1 MQRSLTIRLSA
12 IILALFTLGAI
23 LFASL
28 NFIKDEQYQKPT
40 DGIWWAEAR
49 GGLEAQR
56 VPAGSPGELAGIK
69 TGDLLVTA
77 ADHPTP
83 RLASLVREW
92 FRTGVYRRINYALL
106 RHGVRIDAS
115 VILITA
121 DRTQYQGL
129 RLVALVYLLI
139 GLYVLFRRWTAPHST
154 HFYVFCLV
162 SFVLYAFHST
172 GKLNAFDWA
181 VYWSNVIAGALQ
193 PALFLHF
200 ALAFAEESHVE
211 RRRARQR
218 RILLGLI
225 YLPGAVVISIQAF
238 AFLRWS
244 ATGLLL
250 HRLDQIG
257 VGYLA
262 AYYVLAAT
270 VFLRHYR
277 RTDNPLRRQQLKW
290 LTRGTLLAVIP
301 FTLLNVVPFL
311 ADWPVPLI
319 LTKIAGLCLVFLPL
333 TFSWAIVR
341 YRLMD
346 VDLIFKRGVAY
357 TLATASL
364 IGLYFGAVA
373 VAAELIH
380 TRLPSFGGWGLV
392 ATIIITAQLFDPL
405 KRGIQARVDRI
416 FDRRRYDYRQ
426 TLIDFGRGL
435 SSQTDLDAVL
445 ASVTDRLSRTLL
457 VSRVA
462 IFLDGPRGHYSLAAS
477 HGFSPGMRAAAG
489 ASAQL
494 SDDTVAAA
502 GQFNSLDL
510 RFLNFDGTGAADANE
525 GVTHLFLENPQ
536 QALHLSEPERRTA
549 AALDLHYYLPC
560 QVQQRTIA
568 VIGLGRTTSGDF
580 LSSEDVE
587 LLESLASYIGIAIQN
602 ARLYASLALKASEY
616 ERLKEFNENIVES
629 INVGILAIDL
639 DETVESWNA
648 QMEVMFALPRVDVI
662 GRRLDAI
669 FPAEFIAEFHRL
681 KDEPGVHNLYK
692 FRIPMNTG
700 ETRTANIAIA
710 PLVSRSFSVVG
721 RIILVDDITSR
732 MQLEAQLTQ
741 AEKLS
746 SIGLLAAGVAH
757 EVNTPLAVISSYTQM
772 LAKQVRGDERLA
784 PLLDRITSQTFRASE
799 IVNSL
804 LNFSRTGST
813 EFTELD
819 LNSVIRDTLTL
830 LEHQFKTAAVQLV
843 VDLQPGLPLIVGN
856 AGKLQQVFLNLFLNA
871 KDAMTAGG
879 SLHVATEVNGRVGVV
894 ITDSGSGIA
903 PEHMQRIY
911 DPFFTTKNAA
921 GDGQRR
927 GTGLGLAVT
936 YGIIQ
941 EHAGRIQVESA
952 VGRGTTFHLEF
963 PAARK
968 AMHV

>member
-1 MQRSLTIRLSA
+1 MQRSISIRLSV
-12 IILALFTLGAI
+12 IVLAVFTLAAV
-23 LFASL
+23 LCASL
-28 NFIKDEQYQKPT
+28 NFVKDAEYQKPT
-40 DGIWWAEAR
+40 DGIWWVEAH

-56 VPAGSPGELAGIK
+56 VPAGSPGERAGIK
-69 TGDLLVTA
+69 PGDLLLVA
-77 ADHPTP
+77 GNHPTP

-92 FRTGVYRRINYALL
+92 FRTGIYRRLDYTLL
-106 RHGVRIDAS
+106 RAGVRIDAS

-139 GLYVLFRRWTAPHST
+139 GLYILFRRWTAPHST

-172 GKLNAFDWA
+172 GKLNAFDWTI
-181 VYWSNVIAGALQ
+181 YWGNIVAGALQ

-200 ALAFAEESHVE
+200 ALAFAEEGSNE
-211 RRRARQR
+211 RRSLLR
-218 RILLGLI
+218 RKWILGLI
-225 YLPGAVVISIQAF
+225 YLPAPVVIALQAF
-238 AFLRWS
+238 AFLYWS
-244 ATGLLL
+244 ATELLL
-250 HRLDQIG
+250 HRLDQIA
-257 VGYLA
+257 VAYLA
-262 AYYVLAAT
+262 AYYVLAAV
-270 VFLRHYR
+270 VFFNHYR
-277 RTDNPLRRQQLKW
+277 RTHNPLRRQQLKW

-301 FTLLNVVPFL
+301 FTLLNVIPFL
-311 ADWPVPLI
+311 ADWPVPAL
-319 LTKIAGLCLVFLPL
+319 LTKFAGLCLVFLPL

-373 VAAELIH
+373 LAAELVH
-380 TRLPSFGGWGLV
+380 KQLPNFGAWGLV
-392 ATIIITAQLFDPL
+392 ATVIITAQLFDPL
-405 KRGIQARVDRI
+405 KRGIQARVDRV

-445 ASVTDRLSRTLL
+445 AAVTDRLTRTLL

-462 IFLDGPRGHYSLAAS
+462 IFLDGPRGRYALAAS
-477 HGFSPGMRAAAG
+477 HGLHPALQSGSG
-489 ASAQL
+489 ADGQ
-494 SDDTVAAA
+494 VAE
-502 GQFNSLDL
+502 GQALDL
-510 RFLNFDGTGAADANE
+510 RFLNFEPSGPNDQTESDS
-525 GVTHLFLENPQ
+525 HLFLENPQ
-536 QALHLSEPERRTA
+536 QALHLSESERRTA

-560 QVQQRTIA
+560 RMQQRTIA
-568 VIGLGRTTSGDF
+568 IIGLGRTTSGDF

-602 ARLYASLALKASEY
+602 ARLYASLAQKASEY

-639 DETVESWNA
+639 DETIESWNA
-648 QMEVMFALPRVDVI
+648 QMEVMFALPRVEVM
-662 GRRLDAI
+662 GQRLDAI
-669 FPAEFIAEFHRL
+669 FPAEVMAEFHRL

-692 FRIPMNTG
+692 FRMPMRTG

-813 EFTELD
+813 EFSELD
-819 LNSVIRDTLTL
+819 LNIVIRDTLTL
-830 LEHQFKTAAVQLV
+830 LEHQFKTSAVQIEM
-843 VDLQPGLPLIVGN
+843 DLKTGLPPIVGN

-879 SLHVATEVNGRVGVV
+879 SLRVATEVNGRVGVV
-894 ITDSGSGIA
+894 ISDSGSGIA
-903 PEHMQRIY
+903 PENMQRIY
-911 DPFFTTKNAA
+911 DPFFTTKNAPA
-921 GDGQRR
+921 EGQRR

-941 EHAGRIQVESA
+941 EHAGRIQVESV
-952 VGRGTTFHLEF
+952 VGHGTTFHLEF

-968 AMHV
+968 PLHV

>member
-1 MQRSLTIRLSA
+1 MQKSISTRLTVVL
-12 IILALFTLGAI
+12 LALFTLAAI
-23 LFASL
+23 VFASL
-28 NFIKDEQYQKPT
+28 NLVKDAEYQKPT
-40 DGIWWAEAR
+40 DGIWWMEAH

-56 VPAGSPGELAGIK
+56 VPADSPGEHAGIK
-69 TGDLLVTA
+69 PGDVLLA
-77 ADHPTP
+77 AGDHPTP

-92 FRTGVYRRINYALL
+92 FRTGVYRRIDYTLL
-106 RHGVRIDAS
+106 RSGVRIDAS
-115 VILITA
+115 VILIAT
-121 DRTQYQGL
+121 DRSQYEGL

-139 GLYVLFRRWTAPHST
+139 GLYVLFRRWTAPHAT
-154 HFYVFCLV
+154 HFYVFCLA
-162 SFVLYAFHST
+162 SFVLYAFQYT
-172 GKLNAFDWA
+172 GKLNSFDWMI
-181 VYWSNVIAGALQ
+181 YWGWIIAGALQ

-200 ALAFAEESHVE
+200 ALAFPEDRGD
-211 RRRARQR
+211 RRGLTQHRWV
-218 RILLGLI
+218 LGLI
-225 YLPGAVVISIQAF
+225 YLPAIVVIAMQAL
-238 AFLRWS
+238 AFTLWS
-244 ATGLLL
+244 ATERLS
-250 HRLDQIG
+250 HRLDQVA

-262 AYYVLAAT
+262 AYYVLAAI
-270 VFLRHYR
+270 VFFGHYR
-277 RTDNPLRRQQLKW
+277 FTQDPLRRQQLKW
-290 LTRGTLLAVIP
+290 LTRGTLLAVLP
-301 FTLLNVVPFL
+301 FTVLHVIPFL
-311 ADWPVPLI
+311 ADWPVPSI
-319 LTKIAGLCLVFLPL
+319 LNKIAGLSLVFLPL

-373 VAAELIH
+373 LAAEVIH
-380 TRLPSFGGWGLV
+380 KNLPSFGAWGLI

-405 KRGIQARVDRI
+405 KRAIQARVDRV

-426 TLIDFGRGL
+426 TLIEFGRGL
-435 SSQTDLDAVL
+435 SSETDLDAVL
-445 ASVTDRLSRTLL
+445 ASVNDRLTRTLL

-462 IFLDGPRGHYSLAAS
+462 LFLDGPRGHYALAAAKGLDASLLPVTGPAARALDLSFLKFDSGRLDFGRPNDTHPVEHGETGS
-477 HGFSPGMRAAAG
+477 HLFFENPRHALYLTESERAA
-489 ASAQL
+489 
-494 SDDTVAAA
+494 
-502 GQFNSLDL
+502 
-510 RFLNFDGTGAADANE
+510 
-525 GVTHLFLENPQ
+525 
-536 QALHLSEPERRTA
+536 A

-560 QVQQRTIA
+560 RVQQRTIA
-568 VIGLGRTTSGDF
+568 IVGLGRTTSGDF
-580 LSSEDVE
+580 LSSEDME

-602 ARLYASLALKASEY
+602 SRLYASLAQKASEY

-629 INVGILAIDL
+629 INVGILAIGL

-648 QMEVMFALPRVDVI
+648 QMEVMFAMPRVDVLNQPI
-662 GRRLDAI
+662 GNI
-669 FPAEFIAEFHRL
+669 FPPEFMAEFHRL

-692 FRIPMNTG
+692 FPLPMPTG

-721 RIILVDDITSR
+721 RIILVDDITTR
-732 MQLEAQLTQ
+732 MQLESQLAQ

-772 LAKQVRGDERLA
+772 LAKEVRGNERLA
-784 PLLDRITSQTFRASE
+784 PLLDRITSQTFRASG

-813 EFTELD
+813 EFSEID
-819 LNSVIRDTLTL
+819 LNTVIRDTLTL
-830 LEHQFKTAAVQLV
+830 LEHQFKTASVRLDV
-843 VDLQPGLPLIVGN
+843 NLKPELPRIVGN
-856 AGKLQQVFLNLFLNA
+856 ADKLQQVFLNLFLNA
-871 KDAMTAGG
+871 KDAMAAGG
-879 SLHVATEVNGRVGVV
+879 SLQVATEVNGRVGVL
-894 ITDSGSGIA
+894 IADTGAGIA

-911 DPFFTTKNAA
+911 DPFFTTKNEPQE
-921 GDGQRR
+921 GQRR

-952 VGRGTTFHLEF
+952 IGRGTTFRLEF
-963 PAARK
+963 PAVRK

>member
-1 MQRSLTIRLSA
+1 MQKSITTRLTVVL
-12 IILALFTLGAI
+12 LALFTVAAVI
-23 LFASL
+23 FASL
-28 NFIKDEQYQKPT
+28 NLVKDSQYQKPT
-40 DGIWWAEAR
+40 DGIWWMEAH
-49 GGLEAQR
+49 GGLQAQR
-56 VPAGSPGELAGIK
+56 VPPDSPGERAGIK
-69 TGDLLVTA
+69 AGDVLLA
-77 ADHPTP
+77 AGDHPTP
-83 RLASLVREW
+83 RMASLVRQW
-92 FRTGVYRRINYALL
+92 FRTGIWRSIDYTLL
-106 RHGVRIDAS
+106 RSGVRIDAS
-115 VILITA
+115 VILSKQ
-121 DRTQYQGL
+121 DRSEYNGM

-139 GLYVLFRRWTAPHST
+139 GLYVLFRRWTAPHAT
-154 HFYVFCLV
+154 HFYVFCLA

-181 VYWSNVIAGALQ
+181 IYWANIIAGALQ

-200 ALAFAEESHVE
+200 ALAFRENRNRE
-211 RRRARQR
+211 RRNARGHR
-218 RILLGLI
+218 WLMGLV
-225 YLPGAVVISIQAF
+225 YLPAALVIAVQAF
-238 AFLRWS
+238 AFLYWS
-244 ATGLLL
+244 ATELLL
-250 HRLDQIG
+250 HRLEQIA

-262 AYYVLAAT
+262 AYYVLAAL
-270 VFLRHYR
+270 VFFAHYR
-277 RTDNPLRRQQLKW
+277 VTQDPLRRQQLKW

-301 FTLLNVVPFL
+301 FTLLNVIPFL
-311 ADWPVPLI
+311 ADWPMPSL
-319 LTKIAGLCLVFLPL
+319 LTKLSGLCLVFVPL

-373 VAAELIH
+373 ISAETIH
-380 TRLPSFGGWGLV
+380 KNLPSFGAWGLI

-405 KRGIQARVDRI
+405 KRTIQARLDRV

-426 TLIDFGRGL
+426 TLIEFGRGL
-435 SSQTDLDAVL
+435 SSETDLDAVL
-445 ASVTDRLSRTLL
+445 ASVTDRLTRTLL

-462 IFLDGPRGHYSLAAS
+462 LFLDGPRGHYALAAATGLDPS
-477 HGFSPGMRAAAG
+477 LMPVTSPAARA
-489 ASAQL
+489 
-494 SDDTVAAA
+494 
-502 GQFNSLDL
+502 LDL
-510 RFLNFDGTGAADANE
+510 SFLNFESGGQGSGRLAQAAENGETGS
-525 GVTHLFLENPQ
+525 HLFLENPH
-536 QALHLSEPERRTA
+536 QALYLSEQERA
-549 AALDLHYYLPC
+549 AATALDLHYYLPC
-560 QVQQRTIA
+560 RVQQRTIA
-568 VIGLGRTTSGDF
+568 IVGLGRTTSGDF

-587 LLESLASYIGIAIQN
+587 LLESLASYVGIAIQN
-602 ARLYASLALKASEY
+602 ARLYASLAQKVSEY

-629 INVGILAIDL
+629 INVGILAIGL
-639 DETVESWNA
+639 DETIESWNA
-648 QMEVMFALPRVDVI
+648 QMEVMFAMPRVDVLNKPI
-662 GRRLDAI
+662 DAV
-669 FPAEFIAEFHRL
+669 FPAEFMSEFRRL

-692 FRIPMNTG
+692 FQLSLHTG

-721 RIILVDDITSR
+721 RIILVDDITGR
-732 MQLEAQLTQ
+732 MQLESQLAQ

-746 SIGLLAAGVAH
+746 SVGLLAAGVAH

-772 LAKQVRGDERLA
+772 LAKQLRGDERLA

-813 EFTELD
+813 EFSEID

-830 LEHQFKTAAVQLV
+830 LEHQFKTAGLQLD
-843 VDLQPGLPLIVGN
+843 VDLKPELPPIVGN
-856 AGKLQQVFLNLFLNA
+856 ANKLQQVFLNLFINA

-879 SLHVATEVNGRVGVV
+879 SLRVATEVNGRVGVL
-894 ITDSGSGIA
+894 IADTGSGIA

-911 DPFFTTKNAA
+911 DPFFTTKNAPSE
-921 GDGQRR
+921 GQRR

-941 EHAGRIQVESA
+941 EHAGRIHVDSA
-952 VGRGTTFHLEF
+952 VGHGTTFRLEF

-968 AMHV
+968 ALHV

>member
-1 MQRSLTIRLSA
+1 MQRSISIRLTVVV
-12 IILALFTLGAI
+12 LASFTLAAI
-23 LFASL
+23 VFASL
-28 NFIKDEQYQKPT
+28 NFVKDAEYQKPT
-40 DGIWWAEAR
+40 DGIWWVEGH

-56 VPAGSPGELAGIK
+56 VPENSPGERAGIK
-69 TGDLLVTA
+69 AGDVLLA
-77 ADHPTP
+77 AGDQATP
-83 RLASLVREW
+83 RLANLVREW
-92 FRTGVYRRINYALL
+92 FHAGVWHRIDYTLL
-106 RHGVRIDAS
+106 RAGVRIDAS
-115 VILITA
+115 VILIAA
-121 DRTQYQGL
+121 DRTQFQGL

-139 GLYVLFRRWTAPHST
+139 GLYVLFRRWTAPHAT

-172 GKLNAFDWA
+172 GKLNTFDWMI
-181 VYWSNVIAGALQ
+181 YWGGIIAGALQ

-200 ALAFAEESHVE
+200 ALAFPEDRSKD
-211 RRRARQR
+211 RRGVLRHRW
-218 RILLGLI
+218 LLPLI
-225 YLPGAVVISIQAF
+225 YLPAVAVIAVQAV
-238 AFLRWS
+238 AFTYWS
-244 ATGLLL
+244 ATELLR
-250 HRLDQIG
+250 HRLDQIA

-262 AYYVLAAT
+262 AYYALAAIIFFT
-270 VFLRHYR
+270 QYQ
-277 RTDNPLRRQQLKW
+277 RTQDPLRRQQLKW

-301 FTLLNVVPFL
+301 FTALNVIPFL
-311 ADWPVPLI
+311 ADWPVPSI
-319 LTKIAGLCLVFLPL
+319 LNKISGLCLVFLPL

-346 VDLIFKRGVAY
+346 VDLIFKRGVTY

-364 IGLYFGAVA
+364 VGLYFGAVA
-373 VAAELIH
+373 LAAEIVHKSLA
-380 TRLPSFGGWGLV
+380 SFGAWGLV

-405 KRGIQARVDRI
+405 KRGIQARIDRV

-426 TLIDFGRGL
+426 TLIEFGRGL
-435 SSQTDLDAVL
+435 SSETDLDAVL
-445 ASVTDRLSRTLL
+445 ASVTDRLTRTLL

-462 IFLDGPRGHYSLAAS
+462 IFLDGPRGHYTLAAAS
-477 HGFSPGMRAAAG
+477 GLGAAFTPVTG
-489 ASAQL
+489 PQ
-494 SDDTVAAA
+494 
-502 GQFNSLDL
+502 GRSLDL
-510 RFLNFDGTGAADANE
+510 GFLNFEAVRVDEHGEAG
-525 GVTHLFLENPQ
+525 THLFLENPQ
-536 QALHLSEPERRTA
+536 QALHLRESERVAA

-560 QVQQRTIA
+560 RMQQRTIA

-602 ARLYASLALKASEY
+602 ARLYASLAQKASQY
-616 ERLKEFNENIVES
+616 EQLKEFNENIVES
-629 INVGILAIDL
+629 INIGILAIGL
-639 DETVESWNA
+639 NETIESWNA
-648 QMEVMFALPRVDVI
+648 QMEVMFALPRVDVLNQPI
-662 GRRLDAI
+662 EAI
-669 FPAEFIAEFHRL
+669 FPVEFMTEFRRL

-692 FRIPMNTG
+692 FPLPMRTG

-732 MQLEAQLTQ
+732 VQLEAQLAQ
-741 AEKLS
+741 SEKLS

-772 LAKQVRGDERLA
+772 LAKQLRGDERLA

-813 EFTELD
+813 EFSEID
-819 LNSVIRDTLTL
+819 LNGVIRDTLTL
-830 LEHQFKTAAVQLV
+830 LEHQFKTSAVRLN
-843 VDLQPGLPLIVGN
+843 LELMPELPRITGN

-871 KDAMTAGG
+871 KDAMAAGG
-879 SLHVATEVNGRVGVV
+879 SLRVATEVNGRVGVV
-894 ITDSGSGIA
+894 IADTGSGIA
-903 PEHMQRIY
+903 PENMQRIY
-911 DPFFTTKNAA
+911 DPFFTTKNAPVE
-921 GDGQRR
+921 GQRR

-941 EHAGRIQVESA
+941 EHAGRIHVESD

-963 PAARK
+963 PAVRK
-968 AMHV
+968 PLHV

>member
-1 MQRSLTIRLSA
+1 MQKSLSTRLTVVL
-12 IILALFTLGAI
+12 LALFTLAAI
-23 LFASL
+23 VFASL
-28 NFIKDEQYQKPT
+28 NLVKDAEYQKPT
-40 DGIWWAEAR
+40 DGIWWMEAH
-49 GGLEAQR
+49 GGLQAQR
-56 VPAGSPGELAGIK
+56 VPAGSPGERAGIK
-69 TGDLLVTA
+69 PGDILLA
-77 ADHPTP
+77 AGDRPTP

-92 FRTGVYRRINYALL
+92 FHAGVYRRIDYTLL
-106 RHGVRIDAS
+106 RSGVRIDAS
-115 VILITA
+115 VVLIAT
-121 DRTQYQGL
+121 DRSQYQGL

-139 GLYVLFRRWTAPHST
+139 GLYVLFRRWTAPHAT

-162 SFVLYAFHST
+162 SFVLYAFQYT
-172 GKLNAFDWA
+172 GKLNAFDWTI
-181 VYWSNVIAGALQ
+181 YWGWVIAGALQ

-200 ALAFAEESHVE
+200 ALAFPEDRTRE
-211 RRRARQR
+211 RRVVTR
-218 RILLGLI
+218 RRWLLGLV
-225 YLPGAVVISIQAF
+225 YLPAILVIGVQAL
-238 AFLRWS
+238 AFGVWS
-244 ATGLLL
+244 ATERLA
-250 HRLDQIG
+250 HRLDQIA

-262 AYYVLAAT
+262 AYYVLAAV
-270 VFLRHYR
+270 VFFGHYR
-277 RTDNPLRRQQLKW
+277 VTQDPLRRQQLKW

-301 FTLLNVVPFL
+301 FTILHVIPFL
-311 ADWPVPLI
+311 ADWPVPSVLSR
-319 LTKIAGLCLVFLPL
+319 IAGLCLVFLPL

-373 VAAELIH
+373 LAAELIH
-380 TRLPSFGGWGLV
+380 KNLPSFGAWGLI

-405 KRGIQARVDRI
+405 KRAIQARVDRV

-426 TLIDFGRGL
+426 TLIEFGRGL
-435 SSQTDLDAVL
+435 SSETDLDAVL
-445 ASVTDRLSRTLL
+445 ASVTDRLTRTLL

-462 IFLDGPRGHYSLAAS
+462 IFLDGPRGRYTLAAARGLDS
-477 HGFSPGMRAAAG
+477 SLMPVTSPAAKA
-489 ASAQL
+489 
-494 SDDTVAAA
+494 
-502 GQFNSLDL
+502 LDL
-510 RFLNFDGTGAADANE
+510 KFLNFDPDRNARVGPPRPSERDE
-525 GVTHLFLENPQ
+525 SSSHLFFENPS
-536 QALHLSEPERRTA
+536 QALYMSEPERA
-549 AALDLHYYLPC
+549 AATQLDLYYYLPC
-560 QVQQRTIA
+560 RLQQRTIA
-568 VIGLGRTTSGDF
+568 IIGLGRTTAGDF

-602 ARLYASLALKASEY
+602 ARLYASLAQKVSEY

-629 INVGILAIDL
+629 INVGILAIGL
-639 DETVESWNA
+639 DETIESWNA
-648 QMEVMFALPRVDVI
+648 QMEVMFAMPRVDVLNKTI
-662 GRRLDAI
+662 DAI
-669 FPAEFIAEFHRL
+669 FPPEFMTEFRRL
-681 KDEPGVHNLYK
+681 KDQPGVHNLYK
-692 FRIPMNTG
+692 FQLPMPTG

-732 MQLEAQLTQ
+732 MQLESQLAQ

-746 SIGLLAAGVAH
+746 SVGLLAAGVAH

-772 LAKQVRGDERLA
+772 LAKQLRGDERLA

-813 EFTELD
+813 EFSEID
-819 LNSVIRDTLTL
+819 INGVIRDTLTL
-830 LEHQFKTAAVQLV
+830 LEHQFKTADLKVE
-843 VDLQPGLPLIVGN
+843 VDLKAGLPAIVGN
-856 AGKLQQVFLNLFLNA
+856 ANKLQQVFLNLFINA
-871 KDAMTAGG
+871 KDAMKPGG
-879 SLHVATEVNGRVGVV
+879 SLRVATEVNGRVGVL
-894 ITDSGSGIA
+894 IADTGSGIA

-921 GDGQRR
+921 SEGQRR

-941 EHAGRIQVESA
+941 EHAGRIHVDST
-952 VGRGTTFHLEF
+952 VGHGTTFRLEF

>member
-1 MQRSLTIRLSA
+1 MQKSISTRLTVVL
-12 IILALFTLGAI
+12 LALFTLAAI
-23 LFASL
+23 IFASL
-28 NFIKDEQYQKPT
+28 NLVKDAEYQKPT
-40 DGIWWAEAR
+40 DGIWWMEAH
-49 GGLEAQR
+49 GGLKAQR

-69 TGDLLVTA
+69 PGDVLIAA

-83 RLASLVREW
+83 RLASLVKEW
-92 FRTGVYRRINYALL
+92 FRTGVYRRIDYTLSRA
-106 RHGVRIDAS
+106 GVRLDAS
-115 VILITA
+115 VILIA
-121 DRTQYQGL
+121 VDRSQYQGL

-139 GLYVLFRRWTAPHST
+139 GLYVLFRRWTAPHAT

-162 SFVLYAFHST
+162 SFVLYAFHYT
-172 GKLNAFDWA
+172 GKLNSFDWTI
-181 VYWSNVIAGALQ
+181 YWGSIIAGALQ

-200 ALAFAEESHVE
+200 ALAFPEDRNRDRHGV
-211 RRRARQR
+211 RRRRW
-218 RILLGLI
+218 LLGLV
-225 YLPGAVVISIQAF
+225 YLPAVLVIAVQAF
-238 AFLRWS
+238 AFGLWS
-244 ATGLLL
+244 ATELLS
-250 HRLDQIG
+250 HRLDQIA

-262 AYYVLAAT
+262 AYYVLAAV
-270 VFLRHYR
+270 VFFNHYR
-277 RTDNPLRRQQLKW
+277 FTQDPLRRQQLKW

-301 FTLLNVVPFL
+301 FTVLHVVPFL
-311 ADWPVPLI
+311 ADWLVPSALN
-319 LTKIAGLCLVFLPL
+319 KIAGLCLVFLPL

-373 VAAELIH
+373 LAAEVIH
-380 TRLPSFGGWGLV
+380 KNLPSFGAWGLI

-405 KRGIQARVDRI
+405 KRAIQARVDRV

-426 TLIDFGRGL
+426 TLIEFGRDL
-435 SSQTDLDAVL
+435 SSETDLDAVL
-445 ASVTDRLSRTLL
+445 ASVNDRLTRTLL

-462 IFLDGPRGHYSLAAS
+462 LFLDGPRGHYTLAAAKGLDAGLMPVMGPAARALDLSFLNFEPGRPEFGRLAPAAEHGETGS
-477 HGFSPGMRAAAG
+477 HLFFENPHQALYLSESERAAA
-489 ASAQL
+489 
-494 SDDTVAAA
+494 T
-502 GQFNSLDL
+502 
-510 RFLNFDGTGAADANE
+510 
-525 GVTHLFLENPQ
+525 
-536 QALHLSEPERRTA
+536 
-549 AALDLHYYLPC
+549 ALDLHYYLPC
-560 QVQQRTIA
+560 RVQQRTIA
-568 VIGLGRTTSGDF
+568 IVGLGRTTSGDF
-580 LSSEDVE
+580 LSSEDME
-587 LLESLASYIGIAIQN
+587 LLESLASYVGIAIQN
-602 ARLYASLALKASEY
+602 ARLYASLAQKASEY

-629 INVGILAIDL
+629 INVGILAIGL
-639 DETVESWNA
+639 DETIESWNA
-648 QMEVMFALPRVDVI
+648 QMEVMFAMPRVDVLNKPI
-662 GRRLDAI
+662 GAI
-669 FPAEFIAEFHRL
+669 FPADFMDEFHRL

-692 FRIPMNTG
+692 FQLPMPTG

-721 RIILVDDITSR
+721 RIILVDDITGR
-732 MQLEAQLTQ
+732 MQLESQLAQ

-804 LNFSRTGST
+804 LNFSRTGNT
-813 EFTELD
+813 EFSEID

-830 LEHQFKTAAVQLV
+830 LEHQFKTAGLQLD
-843 VDLQPGLPLIVGN
+843 VDLKPELPRIVGN
-856 AGKLQQVFLNLFLNA
+856 ANKLQQVFLNLFINA

-879 SLHVATEVNGRVGVV
+879 SLRVATEVNGRVGVL
-894 ITDSGSGIA
+894 IADTGSGIA

-911 DPFFTTKNAA
+911 DPFFTTKNAPSE
-921 GDGQRR
+921 GQRR

-941 EHAGRIQVESA
+941 EHAGRIQVDSA
-952 VGRGTTFHLEF
+952 VGHGTTFRLEF
-963 PAARK
+963 PAVRK
-968 AMHV
+968 ALHV

>member
-1 MQRSLTIRLSA
+1 MQKSISTRLTVVS
-12 IILALFTLGAI
+12 LALFTLAAAI
-23 LFASL
+23 FASL
-28 NFIKDEQYQKPT
+28 NLVKDAEFQKPT
-40 DGIWWAEAR
+40 DGIWWVEAH
-49 GGLEAQR
+49 GGLEARR
-56 VPAGSPGELAGIK
+56 VPADSPGEHAGIK
-69 TGDLLVTA
+69 TGDVLVAA

-83 RLASLVREW
+83 RVASLVRQW
-92 FRTGVYRRINYALL
+92 FHTGIWRSIDYTLL
-106 RHGVRIDAS
+106 RSGVRINAS
-115 VILITA
+115 VILSKQ
-121 DRTQYQGL
+121 DRSEYIGV

-139 GLYVLFRRWTAPHST
+139 GLYVLFRRWTAPHAT
-154 HFYVFCLV
+154 HFYVFCLA

-172 GKLNAFDWA
+172 GKLNAFDW
-181 VYWSNVIAGALQ
+181 VIYWGNIIAGALQ

-200 ALAFAEESHVE
+200 ALAFPENRTTD
-211 RRRARQR
+211 RRNVLRHRWLMA
-218 RILLGLI
+218 LI
-225 YLPGAVVISIQAF
+225 YLPAVLVIGVQAL
-238 AFLRWS
+238 AFVYWS
-244 ATGLLL
+244 ATELLL
-250 HRLDQIG
+250 HRLEQIA

-262 AYYVLAAT
+262 AYYVLAAL
-270 VFLRHYR
+270 VFFAHYR
-277 RTDNPLRRQQLKW
+277 ITRDPLRRQQLKW

-301 FTLLNVVPFL
+301 FTILNVIPFL
-311 ADWPVPLI
+311 ADWAMPTL
-319 LTKIAGLCLVFLPL
+319 LTKLSGLCLVFVPL

-373 VAAELIH
+373 IAAETIH
-380 TRLPSFGGWGLV
+380 KNLPSFGAWGLI

-405 KRGIQARVDRI
+405 KRAIQARLDRV

-426 TLIDFGRGL
+426 TLIEFGRGL
-435 SSQTDLDAVL
+435 SSETDLDAVL
-445 ASVTDRLSRTLL
+445 ASVTDRLTRALL

-462 IFLDGPRGHYSLAAS
+462 LFLDGPRGHYTLAAARGLDPSLTPVTGSAARSLDLSFLNFESGGPDSGRLAQAAEHGETGS
-477 HGFSPGMRAAAG
+477 HLFFENPHQALYLSEQERAAA
-489 ASAQL
+489 
-494 SDDTVAAA
+494 T
-502 GQFNSLDL
+502 
-510 RFLNFDGTGAADANE
+510 
-525 GVTHLFLENPQ
+525 
-536 QALHLSEPERRTA
+536 
-549 AALDLHYYLPC
+549 ALDLHYYLPC
-560 QVQQRTIA
+560 RVQQRTIA
-568 VIGLGRTTSGDF
+568 IVGLGRTTSGDF

-587 LLESLASYIGIAIQN
+587 LLESLASYVGIAIQN
-602 ARLYASLALKASEY
+602 ARLYASLAQKVSEY

-629 INVGILAIDL
+629 INVGILAIGL

-648 QMEVMFALPRVDVI
+648 QMEVMFAMPRVDVLNKSI
-662 GRRLDAI
+662 DAV
-669 FPAEFIAEFHRL
+669 FPAEFMSEFRRL

-692 FRIPMNTG
+692 FQLPMRTG

-721 RIILVDDITSR
+721 RIILVDDITGR
-732 MQLEAQLTQ
+732 MQLESQLAQ

-804 LNFSRTGST
+804 LNFSRTGNT
-813 EFTELD
+813 EFSEID
-819 LNSVIRDTLTL
+819 LNTVIRDTVTL
-830 LEHQFKTAAVQLV
+830 LEHQFKTAGLRLE
-843 VDLQPGLPLIVGN
+843 VDLKPELPHIVGN
-856 AGKLQQVFLNLFLNA
+856 ANKLQQVFLNLFINA
-871 KDAMTAGG
+871 KDAMSSGG
-879 SLHVATEVNGRVGVV
+879 SLRVATELNGRVGVL
-894 ITDSGSGIA
+894 IADTGSGIA

-911 DPFFTTKNAA
+911 DPFFTTKNAPSE
-921 GDGQRR
+921 GNRR

-941 EHAGRIQVESA
+941 EHSGRIHVDSA
-952 VGRGTTFHLEF
+952 VGHGTTFRLEF

-968 AMHV
+968 ALHV